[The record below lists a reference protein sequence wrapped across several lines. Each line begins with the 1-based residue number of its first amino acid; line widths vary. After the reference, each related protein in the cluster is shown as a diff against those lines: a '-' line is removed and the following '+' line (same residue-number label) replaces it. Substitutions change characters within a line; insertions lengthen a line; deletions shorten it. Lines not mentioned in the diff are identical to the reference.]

1 MGAKK
6 KKSTAKGYVMCSTEV
21 FFTEKMQQKE
31 VKSLVFTNTK
41 IGINLEHP
49 REESTYR
56 WIHEP

>member
-1 MGAKK
+1 MAGQK
-6 KKSTAKGYVMCSTEV
+6 V
-21 FFTEKMQQKE
+21 FTEKMQQKE

-56 WIHEP
+56 WIHEPELVENG